1 MGHEQ
6 CRSMSLGRRFSII
19 SRNIQ
24 QIIRGILKDVHIGS
38 GQFMFIHAV
47 SRNEG
52 ISQQELS
59 VLLDVDKAT
68 CARAV
73 MKLYRRGYIR
83 REQDSGDLRLHHL
96 YLTEKGHHVMP
107 HIKETMRRVT
117 EICGSELTPV
127 EREELVRLL
136 DKVVDSTGAWIQRMK
151 EER

>member
-1 MGHEQ
+1 MGYDQ
-6 CRSMSLGRRFSII
+6 CRCMSLGRRFSVI

-24 QIIRGILKDVHIGS
+24 QIIRSILNDVHIGS

-47 SRNEG
+47 SLNEG

-73 MKLYRRGYIR
+73 MKLERHGYIR

-96 YLTEKGHHVMP
+96 YLTEKGNLIMP
-107 HIKETMRRVT
+107 RIKETMQSVT
-117 EICGSELTPV
+117 EICGSELTPR

-136 DKVVDSTGAWIQRMK
+136 DKVVNSTGAWVRRMK

>member
-1 MGHEQ
+1 MEHDQ
-6 CRSMSLGRRFSII
+6 CRCMSLGRRFFVI

-24 QIIRGILKDVHIGS
+24 QIIRGILNDVHIGS
-38 GQFMFIHAV
+38 GQFMFVHAV
-47 SRNEG
+47 SLNEG

-73 MKLYRRGYIR
+73 MKLERHGYLR

-96 YLTEKGHHVMP
+96 YLTEQGHLVMP
-107 HIKETMRRVT
+107 RIKATMRSVT
-117 EICGSELTPV
+117 EICGSELTPP

-136 DKVVDSTGAWIQRMK
+136 DKVVDSTGTWVRRMK
-151 EER
+151 EEK